1 MQLALH
7 IPISVH
13 QSKKIAISQIWDKL
27 VGENKLV
34 GEIKLGGEILAVIDV
49 PCFDAHRDS
58 GETR

>member
-27 VGENKLV
+27 GGEN
-34 GEIKLGGEILAVIDV
+34 KLGGEILAVIDV
-49 PCFDAHRDS
+49 PCFGAHRDS